1 MHNTARIPFGDIV
14 RRSWEL
20 RPALIHVLGLIVAVL
35 GIAWLMD
42 LGLGYVLTALG
53 IVTAWRTALTVF
65 VAARSLQDEA
75 VKAAGE
81 APDGDR

>member
-1 MHNTARIPFGDIV
+1 MNTTARIPSGEIV
-14 RRSWEL
+14 RRSWDL

-53 IVTAWRTALTVF
+53 IVTAWRTALTVY
-65 VAARSLQDEA
+65 VAASTLRDEA
-75 VKAAGE
+75 AEE